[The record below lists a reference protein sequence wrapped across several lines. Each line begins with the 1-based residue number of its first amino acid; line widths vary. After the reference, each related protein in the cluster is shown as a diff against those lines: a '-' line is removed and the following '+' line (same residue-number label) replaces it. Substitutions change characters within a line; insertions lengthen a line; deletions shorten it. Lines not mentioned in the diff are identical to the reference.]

1 MHQYVVRYPT
11 NPNYKWSDTQFLVA
25 FPVLA
30 RCWPGGSERTSPSA
44 EGWRRRCEQVHWL
57 SQPKITKGWNFDWQ
71 NIGIWALMGS
81 TNKRWGYTISSQ
93 KWRDSGETEIW
104 PIKWGFDCLEKWI
117 VHLVGWFGVFL
128 HYLEAENLWWNR
140 RYSLV
145 PGCALRLSVMASANC
160 PNESWTTLDPSWC
173 GKAVG
178 KVGQFRGH
186 GEETTLW

>member
-1 MHQYVVRYPT
+1 MVRYPT

-25 FPVLA
+25 FPVLS
-30 RCWPGGSERTSPSA
+30 RCWPGAGPEVPKEPALRARTDEDA
-44 EGWRRRCEQVHWL
+44 GAKH
-57 SQPKITKGWNFDWQ
+57 G
-71 NIGIWALMGS
+71 GIWAMGS
-81 TNKRWGYTISSQ
+81 TNRWGYTISSQ
-93 KWRDSGETEIW
+93 KWRDSGETEIWLIW

-117 VHLVGWFGVFL
+117 VHLVGWFGFFL